1 MLLVIPCR
9 PVGVQITGISCMCVE
24 LYSLC
29 DIPVYRDTLVVSK
42 PGIIFPIP
50 PNFINNPVWLYHF
63 ILCWLYYD
71 IEFNWWS
78 LERVRAT
85 SS

>member
-29 DIPVYRDTLVVSK
+29 DIPVYRDTLVLSK

-50 PNFINNPVWLYHF
+50 PNFNEHYNKRLKNVTGS
-63 ILCWLYYD
+63 D
-71 IEFNWWS
+71 KKQS
-78 LERVRAT
+78 L
-85 SS
+85 